1 MGRSGRYLAGALLFG
16 AFSAPAI
23 AGPTAGHDKQF
34 FLSDE
39 DGGTRLNVTMQLQT
53 RYLLTLRRDD
63 PPSIGADNETTTGFD
78 VRRAKI
84 RLDGTL
90 GSKRLKYR
98 LNGAFMSLTG
108 AMFLEDAW
116 VSYDLGGAWTVQ
128 AGQFK
133 PPLLREELVSSS
145 AQLTVERSVANE
157 AFNQG
162 YAQGVMLS
170 WTSDRVRV
178 SGSFTDG
185 LATLNTPYNG
195 LREADAAVT
204 ARVETILG
212 EGGDWGRFRDFTSWR
227 GAEFNAMLG
236 LAAHYETSGD
246 TNPSA
251 AGLGVDREFL
261 TLTADASLEGDG
273 WNAFASFIWR
283 RTDTAGMPTFDDLGA
298 SAQGGVFVTDR
309 AELFARW
316 DAVFA
321 DPDRAAAGDELHT
334 LAAGFNY
341 YFLPESHAAKL
352 TANVLWYL
360 DPVGPLAGVV
370 TQSSGVP
377 VLSDA
382 NADQVA
388 FVVQMQLLF

>member
-1 MGRSGRYLAGALLFG
+1 MGRSGRHLAGALLVG
-16 AFSAPAI
+16 AFTAPAD

-63 PPSIGADNETTTGFD
+63 QPIIGAGNETTTGFD

-98 LNGAFMSLTG
+98 LNGAFMSRTG

-116 VSYDLGGAWTVQ
+116 LSYDLGGAWTVQ

-145 AQLTVERSVANE
+145 AQLAVERSVANE
-157 AFNQG
+157 TFNQG
-162 YAQGVMLS
+162 YTQGVMLS
-170 WTSDRVRV
+170 WESDRVRA
-178 SGSFTDG
+178 SGSFSDG

-204 ARVETILG
+204 ARVETLLV

-227 GAEFNAMLG
+227 GSEFNAMLG

-251 AGLGVDREFL
+251 AGLGIDREFL

-334 LAAGFNY
+334 IAAGFNY
-341 YFLPESHAAKL
+341 YFLPQSHAAKL

-360 DPVGPLAGVV
+360 DPIAPLAGVV
-370 TQSSGVP
+370 SPSTGVP
-377 VLSDA
+377 VLEDGEA
-382 NADQVA
+382 HQFA